1 MPMSVMSARTH
12 EEGCA
17 EYCTCAPPPVYSRTP
32 SGSGS
37 PSRQSRYDAQEAA
50 VRGRRRRPLAERP
63 TRSRASEIAWPNDAP
78 PTRAK
83 VLTYAF
89 EGKLA
94 YVKAAA
100 SHEEALE
107 AALAVFPSLCH
118 VRRERIRLHVRFL
131 NPDAD
136 AQSLVEVAVSPE
148 AWSELVGD
156 LPPYNVVHI
165 SAPKTRTLT
174 IPAMARLLLF
184 SSKARSRGRA
194 LKERRHDTDEHLSW

>member
-1 MPMSVMSARTH
+1 MSVMSTHTH

-37 PSRQSRYDAQEAA
+37 RQSRYDAREAA
-50 VRGRRRRPLAERP
+50 ASGRRRRPRLERTP
-63 TRSRASEIAWPNDAP
+63 RSRASEVAWPDDAP
-78 PTRAK
+78 SRAK
-83 VLTYAF
+83 LLTYSF

-94 YVKAAA
+94 YVPAAS

-107 AALAVFPSLCH
+107 AALAAFPSLSY
-118 VRRERIRLHVRFL
+118 VRRERIRLHIRFL
-131 NPDAD
+131 NPDTD

-156 LPPYNVVHI
+156 LPPYNIVHI
-165 SAPKTRTLT
+165 SAPKRRTLT
-174 IPAMARLLLF
+174 ISAMARLLLF

-194 LKERRHDTDEHLSW
+194 LKGRRRDVDEQLPW